1 MWYDLQRLQPP
12 LLFHL
17 KTQMSNSSSD
27 IIGHEVQGE
36 QSEEV
41 FLPMWPSGLVRLFCH
56 LCPILIHLPCPQK
69 MSYCFHNTHPGTP
82 IHHRKVKQV
91 IKEWEKKYTNI
102 NFNYVDSQDATIRI
116 TFHQCDPLRSLTG
129 HDIMKAKPSD
139 PTMNLGQINGTSE
152 DLSNYD
158 KNCILC
164 GFSDSLGLEH
174 EHDETPKPAICF
186 GLYPRDDGAA
196 T

>member
-1 MWYDLQRLQPP
+1 
-12 LLFHL
+12 
-17 KTQMSNSSSD
+17 MSNSSSD
-27 IIGHEVQGE
+27 IVTCGVQGE
-36 QSEEV
+36 QSEEFTGQNAKEV
-41 FLPMWPSGLVRLFCH
+41 FLSTWPSGLVRPFC
-56 LCPILIHLPCPQK
+56 LCPILVHLSCPQK

-82 IHHRKVKQV
+82 IQHRKVKQV

-116 TFHQCDPLRSLTG
+116 TFHQCNPLRSLTG
-129 HDIMKAKPSD
+129 HEIMKVKPSD

-152 DLSNYD
+152 DLSNSD
-158 KNCILC
+158 KNSILC

-174 EHDETPKPAICF
+174 EHDETFKPAICF
-186 GLYPRDDGAA
+186 GLYPRDNGATA